1 MSIERLMS
9 AADALSATLAPMR
22 FASPVTHVY
31 NPLTYA
37 REGYAA
43 YLHRAGTGPKRAL
56 FLGMNP
62 GPWGMAQTGVP
73 FGQVA
78 WARDWLGIDV
88 PIGKPEHEHP
98 QRPIT
103 GFACERREVSGS
115 RVWGAIAEHFE
126 TPEAFFERYL
136 IVNYCP
142 LVFME
147 ASGRNRTPD
156 KLPVAERKALFA
168 ACDAHLREIVA
179 ILQPEW
185 VIGVGAFAE
194 ERARLALEGTTI
206 KTGRIL
212 HPSPANPLT
221 NKGWEPVVARE
232 LTEMGLCPL
241 R

>member
-1 MSIERLMS
+1 MTVQRLLQS
-9 AADALSATLAPMR
+9 ADALSDVLAPMR

-31 NPLTYA
+31 NPLVYA
-37 REGYAA
+37 RAGYAA
-43 YLHRAGTGPKRAL
+43 YLEQAGKTPKRAI

-73 FGQVA
+73 FGQVE

-88 PIGKPEHEHP
+88 SVDKPPVEHP

-103 GFACERREVSGS
+103 GFACQRREVSGS
-115 RVWGAIAEHFE
+115 RVWGAIAKHFG

-136 IVNYCP
+136 ILNYCP

-147 ASGRNRTPD
+147 ESGRNRTPD
-156 KLPVAERKALFA
+156 KLPVAERKLLFD
-168 ACDAHLREIVA
+168 ACDAHLREVVE

-185 VIGVGAFAE
+185 IVGIGAFAE
-194 ERARLALEGTTI
+194 ERARLALTGTGV
-206 KTGRIL
+206 KTGRII

-221 NKGWEPVVARE
+221 NQGWEPIVERE
-232 LTEMGLCPL
+232 LTALGLCPL